1 MGGCTC
7 LLQAM
12 VDPKGKL
19 QRKARSW
26 HSNLLVDVAAALED
40 VCKLL
45 KGVKQP
51 GISRETVDGLLKEL
65 LMSISRY
72 EHFIQGMHE
81 F

>member
-1 MGGCTC
+1 
-7 LLQAM
+7 M

-19 QRKARSW
+19 QQKARSW

-40 VCKLL
+40 VCKLS

-51 GISRETVDGLLKEL
+51 GVSRETVDGLLKEL

-72 EHFIQGMHE
+72 EHFIQGMH
-81 F
+81 